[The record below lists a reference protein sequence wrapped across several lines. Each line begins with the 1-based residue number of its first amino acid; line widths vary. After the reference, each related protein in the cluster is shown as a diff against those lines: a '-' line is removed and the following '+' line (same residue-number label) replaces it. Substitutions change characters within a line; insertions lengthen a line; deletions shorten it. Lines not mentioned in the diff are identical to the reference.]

1 VTTWRYDSLS
11 SDAVYVVTLADNG
24 LLGCECKGWLLAGRG
39 RSHWCSHT
47 RDVVERHGLI
57 VEERGGYVF
66 AATPDV
72 ELTSSSIAT
81 IIKGVG
87 AMRPEEAVTV
97 ATAVTTAGELDAMK
111 ASAMVE
117 GKFGHLFDVE
127 GFMVPAKF
135 DAAFGTGEWTMDEKL
150 DGHRCLVTKADGVV
164 STTLRSIPSLPSQIL
179 ADLAAMPDGVYD
191 GELLVPGGIS
201 TDVPNLSLRDELV
214 FAMFD
219 LVEVMGQSVIHLPL
233 VDRRALLLMAG
244 QHVPG
249 NAVCVVAQQ
258 APSWDGVKAIWAN
271 GGEGVILKKLSSKYR
286 PGHRSADWLKVK
298 RLEQHTV
305 TVTGFEAGSF
315 GPTAVVL
322 VRFDDGTKGRCKNRN
337 SELLAATVANPDAY
351 IGRRLVVECQQRVR
365 GSNKPRHPMMK
376 KFETDHLAG
385 EAEE

>member
-1 VTTWRYDSLS
+1 MTTWRYDSLS

-24 LLGCECKGWLLAGRG
+24 LLGCECKGWLLARRG
-39 RSHWCSHT
+39 MPHWCSHT
-47 RDVVERHGLI
+47 RDVVERHGLV
-57 VEERGGYVF
+57 VEERGDYVF
-66 AATPDV
+66 ALQKK
-72 ELTSSSIAT
+72 ELTSGNIA
-81 IIKGVG
+81 IIIRGVG

-97 ATAVTTAGELDAMK
+97 ATAATTMGQLDAMK

-117 GKFGHLFDVE
+117 GKFGHLFDAE

-150 DGHRCLVTKADGVV
+150 DGHRCLITKADGAIT
-164 STTLRSIPSLPSQIL
+164 TTLRSIPSLPSQIL
-179 ADLAAMPDGVYD
+179 DAMATMPDGVYD

-201 TDVPNLSLRDELV
+201 TDVPNLALRGELV

-219 LVEVMGQSVIHLPL
+219 LVEVMGESVIHLAL
-233 VDRRALLLMAG
+233 KDRRALLLVAG
-244 QHVPG
+244 QHAQNESV
-249 NAVCVVAQQ
+249 VVVAQQ
-258 APSWDGVKAIWAN
+258 APSWDGVKVIWAN
-271 GGEGVILKKLSSKYR
+271 GGEGVILKRLSSKYR

-305 TVTGFEAGSF
+305 TVTGFETGSF

-322 VRFDDGTKGRCKNRN
+322 VRFEDGTKGRCKNRN
-337 SELLAATVANPDAY
+337 SELLKATAANPAAF

-376 KFETDHLAG
+376 AFETDHLAG
-385 EAEE
+385 EAE